1 MIVKTTTPEYFDL
14 LNKGVS
20 RELQVSVQYMLQH
33 SKMEKLL
40 RRVIPENMLLD
51 KTTYEALAKVL
62 HEFAIQE
69 MKHAGA
75 IMERIY
81 LLGGQAT
88 TKADKVKVGDSLREF
103 GTLDLKAEEE
113 ALDLYRKVIEMA
125 AKLGDWET
133 REIFEKIYGD
143 EEKHLIRFQEF
154 TEIADEPDLGTTA
167 GSEFENVYTSDWI
180 AMLNKALASEISAII
195 QYTNQHEKANVEQN
209 RRRKT
214 PLEVVADKT
223 KPISISDLTRSV
235 AMDEMKHM
243 ETIAERVYEIKKEC
257 VAAVDPLPDVGDTA
271 DNWILN
277 DRVAENSAITF
288 YRQIIAKAYEIG
300 DVKTRKL
307 FEDII
312 VQEEGHYWKF
322 DEWVP

>member
-1 MIVKTTTPEYFDL
+1 MIVKTTPEFFEL
-14 LNKGVS
+14 LNKGVA

-51 KTTYEALAKVL
+51 KTTYDQMGKVL

-69 MKHAGA
+69 MKHAAA

-81 LLGGQAT
+81 LLGGTAT
-88 TKADKVKVGDSLREF
+88 TKADKVKIGDSLKEF
-103 GTLDLKAEEE
+103 GKLDLKAEEE

-125 AKLGDWET
+125 GTLGDWET
-133 REIFEKIYGD
+133 REMFEHIYGD

-154 TEIADEPDLGTTA
+154 IEIEDEPDLGTTE
-167 GSEFENVYTSDWI
+167 GSEFEKIYTDDWI

-214 PLEVVADKT
+214 ALEVVADKT
-223 KPISISDLTRSV
+223 KPISFSALARSI

-243 ETIAERVYEIKKEC
+243 ERIAERIYEIKKEC
-257 VAAVDPLPDVGDTA
+257 IAAVDPVPNVGDTA
-271 DNWILN
+271 DNWMMN

-288 YRQIIAKAYEIG
+288 YRQIIAKAIEIG
-300 DVKTRKL
+300 DVRTRKM

-312 VQEEGHYWKF
+312 DQEEGHYWKF

>member
-1 MIVKTTTPEYFDL
+1 MIVKTTPEFFEL

-51 KTTYEALAKVL
+51 KTTYDQVGKVL
-62 HEFAIQE
+62 HDFAIQE
-69 MKHAGA
+69 MKHAAA

-81 LLGGQAT
+81 LLGGTAT
-88 TKADKVKVGDSLREF
+88 TKSDKVKIGDSLKEF
-103 GTLDLKAEEE
+103 GKLDQKAEEE
-113 ALDLYRKVIEMA
+113 ALDLYRKTIEMA
-125 AKLGDWET
+125 GSLGDWET
-133 REIFEKIYGD
+133 REMFEHIYGD
-143 EEKHLIRFQEF
+143 EEKHLIRFQEYN
-154 TEIADEPDLGTTA
+154 EIEDEPDLGTTE
-167 GSEFENVYTSDWI
+167 GSEFEKIYADDWI

-209 RRRKT
+209 RRRKSA
-214 PLEVVADKT
+214 LEVVADKT
-223 KPISISDLTRSV
+223 KPISFSDLARSI

-243 ETIAERVYEIKKEC
+243 EKIAERIYEIKKEC
-257 VAAVDPLPDVGDTA
+257 SAAVDPVPNVGDTV

-288 YRQIIAKAYEIG
+288 YRQIIAKAIEIG
-300 DVKTRKL
+300 DVRTRKI

-312 VQEEGHYWKF
+312 NQEEEHYWKF

>member
-1 MIVKTTTPEYFDL
+1 MIAKTSPEMFDL

-51 KTTYEALAKVL
+51 KTTYDQVGKVL
-62 HEFAIQE
+62 KEFAIQE
-69 MKHAGA
+69 MKHAGT

-88 TKADKVKVGDSLREF
+88 TKSDKVTIGESLREF
-103 GTLDLKAEEE
+103 GTLGVKAEEE
-113 ALDLYRKVIEMA
+113 ALDLYRKVIDMA
-125 AKLGDWET
+125 GKLGDWET
-133 REIFEKIYGD
+133 REIFEHIYGD
-143 EEKHLIRFQEF
+143 EEKHLIRFQEYN
-154 TEIADEPDLGTTA
+154 EIEDEPDLGKTED
-167 GSEFENVYTSDWI
+167 SEFQVIYTEEWI

-214 PLEVVADKT
+214 ALEVVADKT
-223 KPISISDLTRSV
+223 KPISFSDVARSI

-243 ETIAERVYEIKKEC
+243 EKIAERIYEIKKEC
-257 VAAVDPLPDVGDTA
+257 LAAVDPVPNVGDTP

-288 YRQIIAKAYEIG
+288 YRQIIAKAIEIN
-300 DVKTRKL
+300 DVRTRKI

-312 VQEEGHYWKF
+312 NQEEEHYWKF